1 MHDTG
6 GWYIETY
13 GRDKKGKTIPSQRHW
28 DGFNEHSERWGSQV
42 FYCLKLACLVD
53 IFACSAA
60 VHKVRNVVINS
71 KFQSGIAGDC
81 IQLCIL
87 SLLLTDLWILKM
99 LEEDNGTWVTS
110 YNCHCLT
117 FFSCSKELLMAMG
130 RRRELTWGHHEN
142 RLFENHYL
150 ALPTCLK
157 LWCQCHPFFCFIL
170 LSLKQLFD
178 NEAP

>member
-1 MHDTG
+1 LSLVVTCMTLVG
-6 GWYIETY
+6 GTSRHMGETRK
-13 GRDKKGKTIPSQRHW
+13 GRQFHLRGIGMVSM
-28 DGFNEHSERWGSQV
+28 NI
-42 FYCLKLACLVD
+42 LK
-53 IFACSAA
+53 
-60 VHKVRNVVINS
+60 R
-71 KFQSGIAGDC
+71 DC

-150 ALPTCLK
+150 SLPTCLK